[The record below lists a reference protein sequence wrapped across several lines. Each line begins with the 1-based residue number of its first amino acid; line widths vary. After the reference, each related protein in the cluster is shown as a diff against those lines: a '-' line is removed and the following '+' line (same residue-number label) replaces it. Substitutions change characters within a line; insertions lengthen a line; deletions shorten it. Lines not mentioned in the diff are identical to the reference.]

1 MRIPGAV
8 QDILS
13 QKLPHPEKINLLS
26 GLLAKEPE
34 HTIVREFIYA
44 EKLLTLKKGLDAA
57 DLYGEIASR
66 AGDPRW
72 LLERQA
78 KTYAKYA
85 YSNIGSGPIDKA
97 FRILTE
103 KVGVE
108 EDKAWKKLGDL
119 LKNSKGFGYAAQCYA
134 NAGKG
139 VTAGK
144 MFEKQIKDPHRAA
157 WYYEQSEE
165 WLKAARMYKKQKLH
179 DKSGECYEK
188 AGMMKL
194 AVKEWKKAGTLA
206 KHNIG
211 EQTLKNIIG
220 K

>member
-13 QKLPHPEKINLLS
+13 QKLPHPEKINLLNT
-26 GLLAKEPE
+26 LLQKEPE
-34 HTIVREFIYA
+34 HTIIKEFVYA
-44 EKLLTLKKGLDAA
+44 EKLLTLKRGLDAA
-57 DLYGEIASR
+57 EMYGEIASR
-66 AGDPRW
+66 CGDPKW

-139 VTAGK
+139 ATAGK

-157 WYYEQSEE
+157 WYYEQSDE

-179 DKSGECYEK
+179 DKAGECYEK

-194 AVKEWKKAGTLA
+194 AVKEWKNAGTLE

-211 EQTLKNIIG
+211 AQTLKNILG